1 MNYVYVLSP
10 DGEPLMPTTRYGKVR
25 RMLKSGQA
33 VPVTTVPFTIRLAYF
48 PQTSVCQQVT
58 AGFDPGRTNI
68 GISTVRQDGRCLY
81 LARCETR
88 NREIPKLMAKRKKH
102 RQASRRGERLARKH
116 LAKRLGTTM
125 DGILERILPGC
136 EKPLKV
142 KDIINTESRFN
153 NRLRPEGW
161 LTPTAVQLQR
171 THVNLLKLVCQIL
184 PVTSV
189 TVELNWFAF
198 MQLDNPDIPKCE
210 IDFQRG
216 PLYETDGVKDAVS
229 IQQGGKCL
237 LCRKREI
244 GHYHHIVPKS
254 KRGSDTIANM
264 AGLCLECHRLV
275 HTSQETED
283 RLKKKKAGLDKKY
296 GGTSVL
302 NQALPSI
309 LAEFEKRFPGHT
321 YATNGWN
328 TRQFRDMHRLEK
340 SHATDAYCIA
350 ASTLASPVI
359 DLPDT
364 CHEIVQYRRHDRTGI
379 KRQTERTYYLGK
391 KAVCKNRH
399 KRFGQKTDS
408 LEEFAARHPELV
420 PELDVKKSKRS
431 YNELGRILPGVVVF
445 HEGKRYILSG
455 LSSGG
460 TWDTVP
466 YAWIWGK
473 ELYFIQMYGCA
484 EKQRTGICKL
494 ASCKQVL
501 ISRKRLHPTGFYA
514 LFDNGTGITLFSQLF

>member
-10 DGEPLMPTTRYGKVR
+10 DGKPLMPTIRYGKVR
-25 RMLKSGQA
+25 RMLKSRQA
-33 VPVTTVPFTIRLAYF
+33 VPVTTVPFTIRLTYV
-48 PQTSVCQQVT
+48 PQTQACQPVT

-68 GISTVRQDGRCLY
+68 GISAVRQDGRCLY

-88 NREIPKLMAKRKKH
+88 NREIPKLMAKRKQH
-102 RQASRRGERLARKH
+102 RQASKRGERLARKR
-116 LAKRLGTTM
+116 LAKKLGTTM

-142 KDIINTESRFN
+142 KDIINTESRFS

-161 LTPTAVQLQR
+161 LTPTAAQLQR
-171 THVNLLKLVCQIL
+171 THVNLLKLVCRIL
-184 PVTSV
+184 PVTDV
-189 TVELNWFAF
+189 TVELNRFAF
-198 MQLDNPDIPKCE
+198 MQLDNPDIPKWE
-210 IDFQRG
+210 IDFQHG
-216 PLYETDGVKDAVS
+216 PLYGTGGVKDAVS

-237 LCRKREI
+237 LCGKQGI

-264 AGLCLECHRLV
+264 AGLCPECHKLV
-275 HTSQETED
+275 HISQEAEV

-309 LAEFEKRFPGHT
+309 LAEFEKRFPEHT

-328 TRQFRDMHRLEK
+328 TRQFRDMHGLEK
-340 SHATDAYCIA
+340 SHAADAYCIA
-350 ASTLASPVI
+350 ASTLTDPAV
-359 DLPDT
+359 DLPNT
-364 CHEIVQYRRHDRTGI
+364 CHEIVQYRRHDRAGI

-420 PELDVKKSKRS
+420 PELTVKKSKRS
-431 YNELGRILPGVVVF
+431 YNELGRVLPGAVVF
-445 HEGKRYILSG
+445 HERKRYILSG
-455 LSSGG
+455 RLSGG
-460 TWDTVP
+460 ASFRMLGCGEKNFPASRCTVVQKNRGLV
-466 YAWIWGK
+466 Y
-473 ELYFIQMYGCA
+473 
-484 EKQRTGICKL
+484 
-494 ASCKQVL
+494 V
-501 ISRKRLHPTGFYA
+501 
-514 LFDNGTGITLFSQLF
+514 N